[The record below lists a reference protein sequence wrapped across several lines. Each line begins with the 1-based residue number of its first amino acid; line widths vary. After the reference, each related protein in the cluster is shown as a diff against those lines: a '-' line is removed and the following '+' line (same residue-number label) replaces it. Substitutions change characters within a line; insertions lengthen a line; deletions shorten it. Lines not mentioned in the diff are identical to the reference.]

1 MPKGLIN
8 KIIYYT
14 YSKEGHLLKDHYRN
28 ISAKVIEPNRIE
40 LKEDPNKNKYNNE
53 FIKAI

>member
-14 YSKEGHLLKDHYRN
+14 YSKEGYLLKDYYKD
-28 ISAKVIEPNRIE
+28 ILAKIIKPNKIE
-40 LKEDPNKNKYNNE
+40 LEEDSNKNKYSNE